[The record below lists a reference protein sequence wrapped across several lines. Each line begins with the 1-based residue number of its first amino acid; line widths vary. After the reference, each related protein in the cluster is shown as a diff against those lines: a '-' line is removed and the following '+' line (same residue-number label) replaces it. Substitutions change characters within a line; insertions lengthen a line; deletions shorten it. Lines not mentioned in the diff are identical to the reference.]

1 MLEIRASY
9 NTPLQRLLGAH
20 LGSFEAQLN
29 FADAHLPRHVTVA
42 LRRLS
47 LCGDPATGFAWLRC
61 DECDAHRLIAFRCG
75 TRGLCPTCGGRRM
88 VELSRR
94 WVGGVFPHVGVRQWV
109 LSLPWSLRYLLARRH
124 DVCRGLTRVFLRS
137 VFRFYQERGRALGL
151 AAGQTG
157 SVTVV
162 QRFGSALN
170 LNVHL
175 HCLVL
180 DGLFVKTDAD
190 EAPSFH
196 SIPAPT
202 TEQVQAVLV
211 YATNRMERWLRRQGL
226 DLDEEEIADEDA
238 FAAQAS
244 ASVAGRVA
252 LGVRAG
258 RRVRRVRRV
267 GGREVRLPERC
278 AQVGGFNL
286 HAGVVIGA
294 HNRTGLE
301 RLCRYIARPPLASSR
316 IQLQRDGL
324 VVVGLKRAWSDGSRQ
339 LVFSPIELIEKLA
352 ALVPPPRVNQV
363 LYHGV
368 LAPRA
373 KWRRQ
378 IVPRPAVRDPFKA
391 LHKCE
396 DHRPRRHWLWADLL
410 WHSFG
415 VDGWACPNCGE
426 HMSLRAVVIHPP
438 ATTRVLQGLGGRGPP
453 DVDVEL
459 AKSGALG

>member
-1 MLEIRASY
+1 M
-9 NTPLQRLLGAH
+9 
-20 LGSFEAQLN
+20 
-29 FADAHLPRHVTVA
+29 
-42 LRRLS
+42 
-47 LCGDPATGFAWLRC
+47 
-61 DECDAHRLIAFRCG
+61 
-75 TRGLCPTCGGRRM
+75 
-88 VELSRR
+88 
-94 WVGGVFPHVGVRQWV
+94 

-180 DGLFVKTDAD
+180 DGVFVKTEED
-190 EAPSFH
+190 EAPCFH
-196 SIPAPT
+196 CIPAPT

-211 YATNRMERWLRRQGL
+211 YAVNRMERWLRRQGL
-226 DLDEEEIADEDA
+226 DLEEEEIADEDA
-238 FAAQAS
+238 FAALAS

-267 GGREVRLPERC
+267 GGREVRLPARC

-294 HNRTGLE
+294 HNRAGLE

-352 ALVPPPRVNQV
+352 ALVPPARVNQV

-368 LAPRA
+368 LTPRA

-378 IVPRPAVRDPFKA
+378 IVPQAAVRDLFKA
-391 LHKCE
+391 LPPL
-396 DHRPRRHWLWADLL
+396 RIQ
-410 WHSFG
+410 
-415 VDGWACPNCGE
+415 
-426 HMSLRAVVIHPP
+426 RAVC
-438 ATTRVLQGLGGRGPP
+438 LFNL
-453 DVDVEL
+453 
-459 AKSGALG
+459 